1 MKKSDFEGLEH
12 LKTED
17 SEGYQTSKN
26 TLDLSSYEEVTIKF
40 R

>member
-1 MKKSDFEGLEH
+1 MKKSDSEGQEH

-17 SEGYQTSKN
+17 SEGYQTPKN
-26 TLDLSSYEEVTIKF
+26 TLDLLSYEEVTIRF